1 MLSGGRTGWLLRQ
14 GGRLLGLLC
23 LLGVSGC
30 CVYPSE
36 NDYDR
41 GDQGPPDQ
49 GPPQTLGWFTNV
61 DGVEVYSACDA
72 RFIGTA
78 CGVVDAQPYYATYD
92 GCNWCVCSNG
102 GVSCTAR
109 ACDGDLD
116 GGVAQ
121 SDAGP
126 VSDAGVDGP
135 EGWTEGDCVPYEDD
149 YGCRARP
156 TGWETW
162 MRDAEGRVFRSACL
176 PAGLVAAP

>member
-61 DGVEVYSACDA
+61 DGAEVYSGCDA

-116 GGVAQ
+116 GGVAEP
-121 SDAGP
+121 DAGV